1 VIFVLEW
8 LELLVKLLVA
18 AATLFSSIT
27 LGLKNLDE
35 LRRKSKKKRRFP

>member
-1 VIFVLEW
+1 MLEW

-27 LGLKNLDE
+27 IGLKNIDDLK
-35 LRRKSKKKRRFP
+35 RKSKKKRRLL